1 MSRYYYPNNEV
12 LTPRWVTPK
21 AHAFQWWWVL
31 LPLLLLALLV
41 GGAIWLFILGPEQN
55 ARRAT
60 VLILTDRDGDGK
72 PETQGSGV
80 IINPSG
86 YILTNRHVVVSQTG
100 DRPAKIQVW
109 YLPGTKDRQV
119 ME

>member
-21 AHAFQWWWVL
+21 TGGFPWWLVV
-31 LPLLLLALLV
+31 LPLLLLIILAAAAATWLLV
-41 GGAIWLFILGPEQN
+41 IGPEHN

-72 PETQGSGV
+72 PDVQGSGV

-86 YILTNRHVVVSQTG
+86 YILTNRHVVLSPTG
-100 DRPAKIQVW
+100 EKPAKVQVW
-109 YLPGTKDRQV
+109 
-119 ME
+119 